1 MTNTRDQWQK
11 MPPVT
16 RSATS
21 GDNCHKDK
29 LQQLANQLDDVMSQA
44 QFMAN
49 WVPDNRLNRH
59 KIQEEFNILIAEIW
73 DSQQQVNA
81 LIEPQNA
88 TGETKA

>member
-1 MTNTRDQWQK
+1 M
-11 MPPVT
+11 
-16 RSATS
+16 
-21 GDNCHKDK
+21 KDK

-59 KIQEEFNILIAEIW
+59 QIQDEFNILIAEVW
-73 DSQQQVNA
+73 DSQMQVKA

-88 TGETKA
+88 TGDIHA

>member
-1 MTNTRDQWQK
+1 M
-11 MPPVT
+11 
-16 RSATS
+16 
-21 GDNCHKDK
+21 KDK

-59 KIQEEFNILIAEIW
+59 QIQDEFNILIAEVW
-73 DSQQQVNA
+73 DSQMQIKA

-88 TGETKA
+88 TGDIHA